1 MTAPAHVGTKR
12 ESSSPCYS
20 REREVVMGHA
30 IGINRFL
37 KTGSEMENVV
47 GINLILIARWLG
59 ELLLKPLHAIGFT
72 ALAMFG
78 AWPATLYLFYMAIDS

>member
-1 MTAPAHVGTKR
+1 MRNV
-12 ESSSPCYS
+12 
-20 REREVVMGHA
+20 

-47 GINLILIARWLG
+47 GTNLLSIARWLG
-59 ELLLKPLHAIGFT
+59 ELLLKPLRAIGFT

-78 AWPATLYLFYMAIDS
+78 AWPAVFYLIYIAIDS